1 MSFVL
6 RDATKEP
13 SATVHLT
20 GVDWCEVTS
29 IGLKVNR
36 PKASL
41 EEMEATLDQL
51 MITQKGSPLA
61 LGDVM
66 CLGEKRHGDKW
77 AQAVDVNKKTGI
89 KIKSLLEYRRVS
101 EKVPFSIRLENQNVE
116 WSHYQAVAN
125 RPKEERKRWVELV
138 AEHGWSVAQLKK
150 EMSEIDRPSV
160 NPDSAANYLDP
171 HYKTLLLDY
180 IASQYSF
187 LNRCTYEPFKME
199 IEGTIRAAR
208 FQYNRT
214 LSSDFEAVKAQVD
227 KMCTTSEEIA
237 DEVPLSE
244 EEIKTFC
251 VRIVGCEQ
259 PSKAGD
265 ATEAGTPY
273 EWRAI
278 GVNTDMAKGKRAYGI
293 FRKDSPHYEGSNGYA
308 PTVDWEE

>member
-1 MSFVL
+1 MSTVL
-6 RDATKEP
+6 REASTQPPE
-13 SATVHLT
+13 TVHLQ
-20 GVDWCEVTS
+20 GVEWCEVTS
-29 IGLKVNR
+29 IGLKVNHA
-36 PKASL
+36 KASL

-101 EKVPFSIRLENQNVE
+101 ENVPFSIRLENQNVD
-116 WSHYQAVAN
+116 WSHYQVIAN
-125 RPKEERKRWVELV
+125 RPKPERRRWVQLV

-150 EMSEIDRPSV
+150 EISTIGRAAVDPK
-160 NPDSAANYLDP
+160 DAANYLDP
-171 HYKTLLLDY
+171 NYKTFLVDY

-187 LNRCTYEPFKME
+187 LNRCQYEPFRKE
-199 IEGTIRAAR
+199 IEHTIKAAR

-227 KMCTTSEEIA
+227 KMCTTPEEIG

-244 EEIKTFC
+244 VEIKSFC
-251 VRIVGCEQ
+251 VQIVGCEQ

-265 ATEAGTPY
+265 PTESGTPY

-278 GVNTDMAKGKRAYGI
+278 GVNTEMAKGKRTYGV
-293 FRKDSPHYEGSNGYA
+293 FRKDAPHYEHNGYA
-308 PTVDWEE
+308 PVVDWED